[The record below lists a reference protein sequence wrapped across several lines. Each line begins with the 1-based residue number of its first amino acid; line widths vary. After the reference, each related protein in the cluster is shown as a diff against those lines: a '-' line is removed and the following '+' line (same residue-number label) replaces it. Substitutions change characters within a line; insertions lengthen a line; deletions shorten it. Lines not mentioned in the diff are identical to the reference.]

1 LTVWQGDGKRLDL
14 REHVEKLAVRQSVKV
29 RAESLAV
36 SDLEHDAPG
45 QLDGDAAACHGNL
58 DWCKHRH
65 FGEQD
70 PNGTN
75 CCVAVNPEGSADVG
89 GDNRGRSLVQVLH
102 EQAKVIVLVWQL

>member
-1 LTVWQGDGKRLDL
+1 M
-14 REHVEKLAVRQSVKV
+14 AVRQPGKVK
-29 RAESLAV
+29 AESLAV

-58 DWCKHRH
+58 DWRKRRR

-70 PNGTN
+70 PNGMN
-75 CCVAVNPEGSADVG
+75 CCVAVNPEGQADVG
-89 GDNRGRSLVQVLH
+89 GDNRGRSLVPVLH